1 MVFTAVDYDTTIDFY
16 AKTLALT
23 VHDSWD
29 DHGRGTIFDCAD
41 GQVEV
46 IEVAPDHA
54 DPPSGVRVAYEV
66 DDAARFHD
74 HLLAEGVA
82 ITQALA
88 VMPWGHRSFGVT
100 DPNGVEII
108 CFERL
113 EGAS

>member
-1 MVFTAVDYDTTIDFY
+1 MVFTAVEYDTTIDFY
-16 AKTLALT
+16 AKTLALA

-29 DHGRGTIFDCAD
+29 DHGRGTIFQCGG

-46 IEVAPDHA
+46 IEAAPGAA
-54 DPPSGVRVAYEV
+54 DPPSGVLVAYEV
-66 DDAARFHD
+66 DDAQVFHD
-74 HLLAEGVA
+74 QLASQGVA

-100 DPNGVEII
+100 DPNGVGIV